1 MKIINGLVFMN
12 GQHFEK
18 GNLTIADE
26 RIADFCSICDEKKTL
41 HFYEEEVLDA
51 TGCYVVPGFID
62 IHFHG
67 CMGQDFSDA
76 SLQGLCQMASYELQ
90 NGITSI
96 CPATMT
102 LPEENLQQIVSCSK
116 LFCETKGDK
125 KMANLLGINLE
136 GPFISEQ
143 KKGAQNSKY
152 ILPPDS
158 AMFKRLLDASQGFL
172 KLTTLAPETKGAME
186 FIETFHKEVAISL
199 GHTMADYKTA
209 SEAFRKGANHVTHL
223 FNAMPLLN
231 HRESGLIGAAFDMTK
246 EKNIYT
252 ELICDGIHVSDPVI
266 RSAFALFAD
275 NNIVLISDSIRAT
288 GMPDGIYSLGQQE
301 VTVKGRR
308 ATLKDGTLA
317 GSVTNLYQCFRHA
330 VDAGIPLESA
340 LKAVTINPAK
350 SIGADADY
358 GGISMGKMADL
369 LILNPDLSIRNI
381 IFHGVK
387 TRK

>member
-1 MKIINGLVFMN
+1 MKITNGLVFIN
-12 GQHFEK
+12 GEKFQK
-18 GNLTIADE
+18 GNLDILNE
-26 RIADFCSICDEKKTL
+26 RIAGFSGCDNVQNTD
-41 HFYEEEVLDA
+41 YINCDIMDA

-116 LFCETKGDK
+116 LFCETHWDK

-186 FIETFHKEVAISL
+186 FMFPI
-199 GHTMADYKTA
+199 
-209 SEAFRKGANHVTHL
+209 
-223 FNAMPLLN
+223 
-231 HRESGLIGAAFDMTK
+231 
-246 EKNIYT
+246 
-252 ELICDGIHVSDPVI
+252 
-266 RSAFALFAD
+266 
-275 NNIVLISDSIRAT
+275 
-288 GMPDGIYSLGQQE
+288 Q
-301 VTVKGRR
+301 
-308 ATLKDGTLA
+308 
-317 GSVTNLYQCFRHA
+317 
-330 VDAGIPLESA
+330 
-340 LKAVTINPAK
+340 
-350 SIGADADY
+350 
-358 GGISMGKMADL
+358 
-369 LILNPDLSIRNI
+369 
-381 IFHGVK
+381 
-387 TRK
+387 